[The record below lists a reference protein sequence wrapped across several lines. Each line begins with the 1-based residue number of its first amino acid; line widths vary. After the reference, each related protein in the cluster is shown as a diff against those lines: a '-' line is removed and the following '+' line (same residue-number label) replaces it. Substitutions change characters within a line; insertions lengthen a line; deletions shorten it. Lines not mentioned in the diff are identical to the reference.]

1 MKKLV
6 LSVVAA
12 VALATPALSADLKA
26 LKAPPPP
33 APPSP
38 WDVAFGAS
46 LNSDY
51 IFRGITQS
59 NHKPSVNAYFE
70 PRYNVTKDL
79 QLYIGTAGSSISFP
93 NRAAAE
99 IDGYGGIRPT
109 FGPLALDFGGI
120 VYWYPGG
127 TCFNGS
133 LNPVFGND
141 CLENAAGGFGL
152 PVNGNVIKK
161 DLTFWEAYARGVY
174 TVNDQVA
181 FSGAAYYSPSVLN
194 SGANGTY
201 VSGGAKF
208 TAPSAAMPE
217 GWGLY
222 LSGEAGHWYLGTS
235 DAFYCTQAG
244 VVPGCTAPYPNGIP
258 YKSYTT
264 WNVGIGI
271 TKSVFT
277 LDLRYYDT
285 DLNKGDCNA
294 FTSDNTARFTGDFT
308 PINPG
313 GFGSNW
319 CGATFVASG
328 KFDLTALANL
338 K

>member
-6 LSVVAA
+6 LSAVAA
-12 VALATPALSADLKA
+12 VALATPALAADMRVM
-26 LKAPPPP
+26 KAPPPP
-33 APPSP
+33 PPPSP
-38 WDVAFGAS
+38 WDIAFGAG
-46 LNSDY
+46 LTSDY
-51 IFRGITQS
+51 IFRGVTQS
-59 NHKPSVNAYFE
+59 NHNPSVNAYFE
-70 PRYNVTKDL
+70 PRFNASPYL
-79 QLYIGTAGSSISFP
+79 QYYAGVAGASIAFP

-99 IDGYGGIRPT
+99 IDGYAGIRPT

-133 LNPVFGND
+133 VAPVFGTD
-141 CLENAAGGFGL
+141 CLENGFL
-152 PVNGNVIKK
+152 PINGNVIKK
-161 DLTFWEAYARGVY
+161 DLTFWEVYAKGVY

-181 FSGAAYYSPSVLN
+181 FSGAAFYSPSVLN
-194 SGANGTY
+194 SGANGTF

-208 TAPSAAMPE
+208 TAPTTVMPE
-217 GWGLY
+217 GWGFY
-222 LSGEAGHWYLGTS
+222 LSGEAGHWFLGTS
-235 DAFYCTQAG
+235 DNFYAVTG
-244 VVPGCTAPYPNGIP
+244 FPNGIP

-264 WNVGIGI
+264 WNVGVGI

-294 FTSDNTARFTGDFT
+294 FTSDQTARFDGSFT
-308 PINPG
+308 SINPG
-313 GFGSNW
+313 GFGSSW
-319 CGATFVASG
+319 CSSTFVVSG
-328 KFDLTALANL
+328 KFDLTAMANV

>member
-12 VALATPALSADLKA
+12 AALATPALAADMRVM
-26 LKAPPPP
+26 KAPPPP
-33 APPSP
+33 PPPSP
-38 WDVAFGAS
+38 WDIAFGAG
-46 LNSDY
+46 LTSDY

-59 NHKPSVNAYFE
+59 NHNPSVNAFFE
-70 PRYNVTKDL
+70 PRFNATPYL
-79 QLYIGTAGSSISFP
+79 QYYAGIAGSSISFP

-99 IDGYGGIRPT
+99 IDVYAGIRPT

-127 TCFNGS
+127 SCFNGS
-133 LNPVFGND
+133 VAPVFGTD
-141 CLENAAGGFGL
+141 CLENGFL

-161 DLTFWEAYARGVY
+161 DLTFWEVYARGTY
-174 TVNDQVA
+174 TVSEQVA
-181 FSGAAYYSPSVLN
+181 FAGGVYYSPSVLN
-194 SGANGTY
+194 SGADGTY
-201 VSGGAKF
+201 ASGGAKF
-208 TAPSAAMPE
+208 TAPSSALPE
-217 GWGLY
+217 GWGFY
-222 LSGEAGHWYLGTS
+222 LSGEAGHWFLGTS
-235 DAFYCTQAG
+235 DNFYA
-244 VVPGCTAPYPNGIP
+244 VVGYPNGIP

-294 FTSDNTARFTGDFT
+294 FTSDQTARFTGDFT
-308 PINPG
+308 AINPG

-319 CGATFVASG
+319 CSATFVATG
-328 KFDLTALANL
+328 RFDLTALASL